1 MVCTYVRMSVGLM
14 TSLVISNLLMSVGH
28 IPYLY
33 WSMMHGD
40 VM

>member
-28 IPYLY
+28 IPNFY

-40 VM
+40 VV